1 MCTHQGWYSEHLYR
15 EVSDGKLPV
24 MVVLHV
30 VTLQALIVLP
40 AAAGGGKKRQKRGVC
55 GVEVLTTVGTV
66 KSCTDREV
74 TDTKRS

>member
-1 MCTHQGWYSEHLYR
+1 
-15 EVSDGKLPV
+15 
-24 MVVLHV
+24 MVILHV

-40 AAAGGGKKRQKRGVC
+40 AAAGQAEERRETEERERVC
-55 GVEVLTTVGTV
+55 GVEVLTRVGTV